1 MALSEENQL
10 DLCEILGVEPSH
22 IEYQLSLLSTDF
34 TAARQAKV
42 EEAIAEWEAV
52 RADFTNIH
60 PNLKNFGAEIR
71 YNDQRAAIRNK
82 IAVWLEAPD
91 WASKGSTTR
100 LQRG

>member
-1 MALSEENQL
+1 MALSEENEL
-10 DLCEILGVEPSH
+10 ALSEILEKEPSA
-22 IEYQLSLLSTDF
+22 IELRLSNLGVDF

-100 LQRG
+100 VQRG